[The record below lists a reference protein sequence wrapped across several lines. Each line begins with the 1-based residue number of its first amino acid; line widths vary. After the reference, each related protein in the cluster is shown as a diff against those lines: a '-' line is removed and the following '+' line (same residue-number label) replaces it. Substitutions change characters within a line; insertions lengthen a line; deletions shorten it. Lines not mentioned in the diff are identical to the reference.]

1 MRIPEIIYLQQLAW
15 TPSPVVAGVEVK
27 YFANRPNQT
36 PDDMMILKIEVGN
49 NIRWHVHEMAT
60 EVNYVLQGHSR
71 LRYAENEN
79 SSSIY
84 EHDLEHGMAFILP
97 AGLWHSFINL
107 GDETALFF
115 SLHVS
120 QEVQSG
126 N

>member
-27 YFANRPNQT
+27 YFANAPDQT

-49 NIRWHVHEMAT
+49 NIRWHVHEKAT

-79 SSSIY
+79 SPSAY
-84 EHDLEHGMAFILP
+84 EHDLEPGMAFIIP
-97 AGLWHSFINL
+97 AELWHSFINL

-115 SLHVS
+115 SLHIS
-120 QEVQSG
+120 KEAQG
-126 N
+126 GD